1 MLKQKPWQRLI
12 IAIALLAFVQIACG
26 QQYTQVRQNG
36 YSMMPNFTDG
46 DVFKIDEASL
56 ADLKRGDIIL
66 VENNGKLLIKRLIG
80 LPNESV
86 SIHDGKVFINGS
98 ALDEPYEVVPPPY
111 RMAELILGDDAY
123 FVLGDNRA
131 DSSDSHQWGPVKGS
145 DIKGKAI
152 PE

>member
-1 MLKQKPWQRLI
+1 M
-12 IAIALLAFVQIACG
+12 AIALLAIVQVACG
-26 QQYTQVRQNG
+26 QQYTRVKQNG

-46 DVFKIDEASL
+46 DVFKIDEVPL
-56 ADLKRGDIIL
+56 TDLKRGDIIL
-66 VENNGKLLIKRLIG
+66 IEKDGKLLIKRLIG

-98 ALDEPYEVVPPPY
+98 VLDEPYEVVPPPY
-111 RMAELILGDDAY
+111 RMSELLLTEDAY

>member
-1 MLKQKPWQRLI
+1 MKQKPWQRLI
-12 IAIALLAFVQIACG
+12 ATIALIVIAQMACG
-26 QQYTQVRQNG
+26 QQYTRVKQNG

-46 DVFKIDEASL
+46 TVFKIEEVSLDEL
-56 ADLKRGDIIL
+56 RRGDIVM

-80 LPNESV
+80 LPNETV

-111 RMAELILGDDAY
+111 RMAELKLDKDAY

-145 DIKGKAI
+145 AIMGKAI